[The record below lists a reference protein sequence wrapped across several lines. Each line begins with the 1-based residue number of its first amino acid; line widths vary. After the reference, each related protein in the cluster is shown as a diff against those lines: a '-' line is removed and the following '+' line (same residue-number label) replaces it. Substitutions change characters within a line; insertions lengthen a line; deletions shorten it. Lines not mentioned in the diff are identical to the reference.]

1 MQGRWI
7 NYLAMLVVVVVLLSG
22 CGATKVSA
30 QKQDQDKLNS
40 NTQGYLLI
48 GLVNDYSLD
57 ALFIWGEKDLKLTR
71 QDLSAGENYILIPVP
86 AGEYRLGQINYNYYF
101 RTKLDED
108 AWRFTI
114 KPGQIN
120 YIGHLTVEQPFFWF
134 FANNIELKNQA
145 AGAQRYLEAYF
156 PNLITERNIVY
167 AGPGQDRFFEY
178 IDQLEAEN
186 E

>member
-7 NYLAMLVVVVVLLSG
+7 KYLAMLVTVVFWLSG

-40 NTQGYLLI
+40 IDQGYLLI

-57 ALFIWGEKDLKLTR
+57 ALYIWGEKDFKLTR

-114 KPGQIN
+114 KPGSIN
-120 YIGHLTVEQPFFWF
+120 YIGHLTVNQPFFWF
-134 FANNIELKNQA
+134 FANDIELKNQA
-145 AGAQRYLEAYF
+145 VGAQLYLEAYF
-156 PNLITERNIVY
+156 PNLIKERNIVY
-167 AGPGQDRFFEY
+167 AGPGQDQFYEY
-178 IDQLEAEN
+178 VAQLETEN